1 MALLAGCGS
10 STVLSSI
17 ATAAQTSYP
26 VHEVALLYSRP
37 SPLLAVLQT
46 TTLSRTGLASVQLLL
61 TQDFTHFSAI
71 TPPGP
76 PVEGGV
82 IGGFAS
88 VSFPTPEDGWVVESD
103 ADHSAG
109 FLFHT
114 TDGGQGWELI
124 RQLWSGSAGDAS
136 VFFADPEHGWLAA
149 GDIADDTIT
158 FTRTTDG
165 GETWLPLLSGG
176 RFFSELD
183 LTVPVFANS
192 QRGFAAVSTVRFKN
206 TFSPKCASTKK
217 GCLLA
222 DAPRIEDSTVEATAD
237 GGASWSPISVPVA
250 SAGVKLYLPP
260 AFFAT
265 MGVLPLLV
273 MKNRGS
279 TSGRV
284 TVDFDVTTDDGRNWA
299 SISTLRTA
307 TFAKVGPPDGDGF
320 GGLGA
325 MAFAG
330 APSVG
335 IAAPRD
341 WWVLG
346 ATPSGRPTVYRTADA
361 GKDWFSPQP
370 RGLPIVPL
378 AADRRDGVLDPVS
391 IQAVTAEI
399 AFATIATNLAPL
411 FEMTYLTSDGGVH
424 WSPLSNLG

>member
-1 MALLAGCGS
+1 MLMAFLAGCAG
-10 STVLSSI
+10 STVLSSS

-26 VHEVALLYSRP
+26 VHEVGLLYSRP

-46 TTLSRTGLASVQLLL
+46 TTLSRTGLASVQLLV
-61 TQDFTHFSAI
+61 TQDFKHFSAI

-88 VSFPTPEDGWVVESD
+88 VSFPTREDGWVAESD
-103 ADHSAG
+103 SDHSAG

-114 TDGGQGWELI
+114 TDGGHSWELTQ
-124 RQLWSGSAGDAS
+124 QLWSGTAGDAS
-136 VFFADPEHGWLAA
+136 VLFADPEHGWLAA

-158 FTRTTDG
+158 FARTTDG

-192 QRGFAAVSTVRFKN
+192 QRGFDAVSTVRFKN
-206 TFSPKCASTKK
+206 TFSSKCASTKE
-217 GCLLA
+217 GCILA
-222 DAPRIEDSTVEATAD
+222 NAPRIEDSTLEATVD
-237 GGASWSPISVPVA
+237 GGASWSPISVPVV

-265 MGVLPLLV
+265 KGVLPLLV

-279 TSGRV
+279 SSGRV
-284 TVDFDVTTDDGRNWA
+284 TVDFDVTKDDGRNWA
-299 SISTLRTA
+299 SISTLPTA
-307 TFAKVGPPDGDGF
+307 TFAKVGPPEGGGF

-325 MAFAG
+325 MALAG

-335 IAAPRD
+335 VVAPQD

-346 ATPSGRPTVYRTADA
+346 VTPSGRATVYRTADA
-361 GKDWFSPQP
+361 GKDWFRPQP
-370 RGLPIVPL
+370 RGLPIAPL
-378 AADRRDGVLDPVS
+378 GTDRRDGVLVPVS

-399 AFATIATNLAPL
+399 ALATIATNSL
-411 FEMTYLTSDGGVH
+411 FDVTYLTSDGGAH
-424 WSPLSNLG
+424 WSPLTKLG